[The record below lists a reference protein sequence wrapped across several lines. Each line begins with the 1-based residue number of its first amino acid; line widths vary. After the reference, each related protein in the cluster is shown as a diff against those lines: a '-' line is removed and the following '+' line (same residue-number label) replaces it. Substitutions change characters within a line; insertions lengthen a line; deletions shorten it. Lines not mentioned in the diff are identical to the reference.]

1 MQSIFVYSITKQ
13 TDRFEIEQKVVY
25 LQNLVQH
32 VLKMSFYFFFYFQC
46 HETNVVDALH
56 CGDVLLPQTFCHI
69 SLSSQRIC
77 KIFHPYVFR

>member
-32 VLKMSFYFFFYFQC
+32 VLKMSFYFFSTFSVMKRTSLMRCTAAMCFYHKPF
-46 HETNVVDALH
+46 V
-56 CGDVLLPQTFCHI
+56 TFH
-69 SLSSQRIC
+69 
-77 KIFHPYVFR
+77 